1 MQIFLFTETTMK
13 LSKEEENVLRCLIK
27 GDTLKSHRDIDGAK
41 AYKLHPLDGLPAL
54 VDHQVVDRL
63 KKQGL
68 IGSNQKFPAATY
80 LLTDKG
86 KQQAKLLEPEAN
98 GPLSAR
104 NN

>member
-1 MQIFLFTETTMK
+1 MK
-13 LSKEEENVLRCLIK
+13 LSKDEENVLRHLIK
-27 GDTLKSHRDIDGAK
+27 GDTLKSHRDIDGNK
-41 AYKLHPLDGLPAL
+41 VYKLHPLNGPPAL
-54 VDHQVVDRL
+54 VDHKIVDRL

-80 LLTDKG
+80 LLTEKG

-104 NN
+104 EN